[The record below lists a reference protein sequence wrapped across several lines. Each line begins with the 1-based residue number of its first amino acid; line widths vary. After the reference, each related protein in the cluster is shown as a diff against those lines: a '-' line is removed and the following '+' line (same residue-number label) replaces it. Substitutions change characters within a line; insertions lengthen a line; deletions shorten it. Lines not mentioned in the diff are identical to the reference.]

1 VDPRDVRV
9 VFMGSPAF
17 AVPSL
22 RSLIAGKYNLVGVV
36 TQPDRPSG
44 RGGAIHAPDV
54 KVAAQELG
62 IEVFQPETF
71 RDEGARKRLQ
81 AFSAD
86 LFVVAA
92 YGKILSR
99 AVLSMPVRG
108 CVNVH
113 ASLLPRW
120 RGASPIAAAI
130 LAGDTEAGVSIM
142 EMDVRMD
149 AGAVIAQRSVAIR
162 LDDTTGELEVKLAAL
177 GADLLV
183 EVLPDWYDRRIEA
196 VPQDESLV
204 TSCHTLS
211 KEDGHLRVTMTAAE
225 AERAVRS
232 SNPWPGAYVEYR
244 GQRLG
249 IWRAH
254 PVNAEGAGKPGSTTI
269 IEKTPAVAFAG
280 GWLVL
285 DEVQRVGSKRLPGGA
300 FLNGERGQLA
310 PEVGLRD

>member
-1 VDPRDVRV
+1 
-9 VFMGSPAF
+9 MGSPAF

-22 RSLIAGKYNLVGVV
+22 RALVGARYNVVGVV

-54 KVAAQELG
+54 KVAALELG
-62 IEVFQPETF
+62 IEAFQPETL
-71 RDEGARKRLQ
+71 REEEARERLR
-81 AFSAD
+81 AFAPD

-99 AVLSMPVRG
+99 AVLSIPARG

-130 LAGDTEAGVSIM
+130 LAGDLEAGVSIM

-162 LDDTTGELEVKLAAL
+162 PDDTTGELEVRLAAL

-196 VPQDESLV
+196 MPQDESLV
-204 TSCHTLS
+204 TVCHTLS
-211 KEDGHLRVTMTAAE
+211 KEDGHLRVAMTAAE

-232 SNPWPGAYVEYR
+232 YNPWPGAYIEYR
-244 GQRLG
+244 GQRMG
-249 IWRAH
+249 IWRSHAT
-254 PVNAEGAGKPGSTTI
+254 NAEPDKKPGSTTV

-285 DEVQRVGSKRLPGGA
+285 DEVQRVGSKRLPGAA